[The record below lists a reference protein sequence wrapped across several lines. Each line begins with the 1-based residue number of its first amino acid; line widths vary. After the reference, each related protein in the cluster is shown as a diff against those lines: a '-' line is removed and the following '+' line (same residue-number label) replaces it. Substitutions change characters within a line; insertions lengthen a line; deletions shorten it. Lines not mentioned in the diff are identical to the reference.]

1 MTFQEFLHTA
11 FSPVNT
17 VLSVLLILSVIYWL
31 FTIMTGFDIDIGID
45 ADLDIDADVDMNTPD
60 GHVHVPDDPSSWI
73 QFLKFLNLD
82 IVPITFFLTISLFL
96 TWLASIY
103 LEAFASFE
111 VWISALLV
119 FPIFLVSVLI
129 TKIILKPLNPFFREI
144 NHKGERPHDFLGRE
158 GRMKSTIQDNKIGIL
173 EVFIGSD
180 PMTLM
185 VKSKDGEKIEHGTT
199 VIIVDEDPGR
209 KFYYVATEIRF

>member
-1 MTFQEFLHTA
+1 MTFQEFLHIS

-17 VLSVLLILSVIYWL
+17 VLSVLLILAVTYWL
-31 FTIMTGFDIDIGID
+31 FTIITGLDIDIGID
-45 ADLDIDADVDMNTPD
+45 ADFDTDVDAPD
-60 GHVHVPDDPSSWI
+60 GQIHVTDSSSDFI

-82 IVPITFFLTISLFL
+82 IVPISYFLTIALFF
-96 TWLASIY
+96 TWLG
-103 LEAFASFE
+103 SFYVE
-111 VWISALLV
+111 VYFSPQLWIAVITV
-119 FPIFLVSVLI
+119 FPMFLLGI
-129 TKIILKPLNPFFREI
+129 LFTKLLLRPLNPFFREI
-144 NHKGERPHDFLGRE
+144 NHKGEKPHDFLGRE
-158 GRMKSTIQDNKIGIL
+158 GRMKSTIHGDKTGIL

-199 VIIVDEDPGR
+199 VIIVDEDPQR